1 VDINKYKNLLFQKIK
16 AKISKWFELQEDLLI
31 PNDEVYQFLHSIY
44 GTAGTLQLAGL
55 SQIALTLMKQF
66 EPYAGKNWGRDELR
80 NRLDELIDLAYEYE
94 NFHEI
99 KQDPEPVRAGN
110 VPLIQIIDDDLS
122 MLIVLKDTLEKRGWM
137 VIANSHYEK
146 GKSQYMELNP
156 DCVIIGIHSQDEFHV
171 LHDLQKHDQQKFVPK
186 IMTSFRNDREMR
198 IMAYQGNADDFIE
211 KSIDL
216 EEFTVRIEHW
226 LNRKKLFDQSVA
238 LSNDR
243 SQPSSEQG
251 KKPLYVSIIDD
262 DALIRTMLLRILKTM
277 DTGHYELQLEAFSNG
292 IQFFDSKRLELPG
305 KHFLL
310 LDGVMPIM
318 DGIEVLQKVRNMNI
332 DENLYVLMLTGRKT
346 DSDIEKALKL
356 GADDYLTK
364 PFSIKEL
371 QARIQRLI
379 KRMK

>member
-1 VDINKYKNLLFQKIK
+1 MDINKYKNLLFQKIK
-16 AKISKWFELQEDLLI
+16 TQIAKWFDLKDDLHI
-31 PNDEVYQFLHSIY
+31 SNDEVYQFLHSIY

-55 SQIALTLMKQF
+55 SQIAKTLMNQI
-66 EPYAGKNWGRDELR
+66 ESYAGESWGKEDLR
-80 NRLDELIDLAYEYE
+80 NTLDQLINLTYEYE
-94 NFHEI
+94 NFHVI
-99 KQDPEPVRAGN
+99 KQDPEPVREEK

-137 VIANSHYEK
+137 VIANTNLEK
-146 GKSQYMELNP
+146 GKSQYIELAP
-156 DCVIIGIHSQDEFHV
+156 DCVIIGFHSQDGFQI
-171 LHDLQKHDQQKFVPK
+171 LQDLQNHDQQKFVPK
-186 IMTSFRNDREMR
+186 IMTSFQNDRETR
-198 IMAYQGNADDFIE
+198 IMAYRAGADDFIE
-211 KSIDL
+211 KSNDL
-216 EEFTVRIEHW
+216 EEFIVRIGH
-226 LNRKKLFDQSVA
+226 LINRKKLFDQ
-238 LSNDR
+238 LSKE
-243 SQPSSEQG
+243 SSPSSSSELG
-251 KKPLYVSIIDD
+251 KKTLYVSIIDD

-277 DTGHYELQLEAFSNG
+277 DTGHYELELEAFTNG
-292 IQFFDSKRLELPG
+292 VQFFESKRLELPG

-318 DGIEVLQKVRNMNI
+318 DGIEILQRVRTLNK

-346 DSDIEKALKL
+346 DTDIEKALKL

>member
-1 VDINKYKNLLFQKIK
+1 MDINKYQNLLFQKIK
-16 AKISKWFELQEDLLI
+16 TQISTWFERQDDLLI

-44 GTAGTLQLAGL
+44 GTAGTVKLAGL
-55 SQIALTLMKQF
+55 SQISITLMKQL
-66 EPYAGKNWGRDELR
+66 ESHTEKSWPRDELR
-80 NRLDELIDLAYEYE
+80 SKLDQLINLAYEYE
-94 NFHEI
+94 NFHEV
-99 KQDPEPVRAGN
+99 KQDPEPVREEK
-110 VPLIQIIDDDLS
+110 VPLIQIIDDDIS
-122 MLIVLKDTLEKRGWM
+122 MLIVLKDTFEKRGWM
-137 VIANSHYEK
+137 VTAYTNPEK
-146 GKSQYMELNP
+146 GKSQYLELTP
-156 DCVIIGIHSQDEFHV
+156 DCVIIGSQDKNECRI
-171 LHDLQKHDQQKFVPK
+171 LQDLQNHDQQKFIPK
-186 IMTSFRNDREMR
+186 VITSFQNDRETR
-198 IMAYQGNADDFIE
+198 ITAYRKGADDFIE

-216 EEFTVRIEHW
+216 EEFTVRIEHL
-226 LNRKKLFDQSVA
+226 LNRKKLFDQSVTVTTP
-238 LSNDR
+238 LN
-243 SQPSSEQG
+243 ELE

-262 DALIRTMLLRILKTM
+262 DALIRTMLMRILKTM
-277 DTGHYELQLEAFSNG
+277 DSGSYELQLDAFSNG

-318 DGIEVLQKVRNMNI
+318 DGIEVLQKVRNMHI

-346 DSDIEKALKL
+346 DTDIEKALKL